1 MEYGAWDLGWADLPE
16 PRKGSWLGDTMYG
29 ARVVLRLRARER
41 ALEVDVPLERLGA
54 HQPDTARLPL
64 PVANEAHHRVENGR
78 GPLVGQLG
86 RRAMP
91 PALAPIGGALVLPQW
106 R

>member
-1 MEYGAWDLGWADLPE
+1 MF
-16 PRKGSWLGDTMYG
+16 G

-41 ALEVDVPLERLGA
+41 ALEVDVPLERFGA